1 MTEALPILPY
11 AGTSGWQGSDA
22 SRNRALADDA
32 DGSTGNRQQIAMWF
46 LIDARSR
53 GLTWRELGD
62 AQGWHAGQSSGALS
76 NLHKV
81 GLITR
86 LKERRNRCSVY
97 VLPEYVNDRELSP
110 FKNEGKTKHE
120 LCKEILA
127 IIMLDKVAISDG
139 EVVDKI
145 YSLLVE
151 EGY

>member
-1 MTEALPILPY
+1 MDAILPY
-11 AGTSGWQGSDA
+11 AGTSGWQGSEASRDRALEDDA
-22 SRNRALADDA
+22 SGA
-32 DGSTGNRQQIAMWF
+32 TGNRQQIAMWF

-62 AQGWHAGQSSGALS
+62 YQGWHAGQSSGALS

-81 GLITR
+81 GSIVR

-97 VLPEYVNDRELSP
+97 VLPEYVNLREVSP
-110 FKNEGKTKHE
+110 FKSEGKTKNE
-120 LCKEILA
+120 LCKEI
-127 IIMLDKVAISDG
+127 IGVIMLQDIAYSSR
-139 EVVDKI
+139 EVVNRI